1 MWGEELKIF
10 QSKMSSSLHE
20 RCFYPFH
27 THENKKTLGDIIP
40 WALSFVPTLFD
51 SAMEKYFSM
60 GESIM

>member
-1 MWGEELKIF
+1 MN
-10 QSKMSSSLHE
+10 SSLHE